1 MASCVIS
8 SSRNRLALNGEA
20 RPILFLRGW
29 KKEFLLN
36 YGFIGDVSKRN
47 GVIGLFFWSVL
58 GIGFICLLLY
68 LFIFCIVI
76 RLHGHLIKNA
86 QSLLSGSCLS
96 SNLCWTWVRSK
107 AGQGKAGVT
116 GERSKVWKRDASR
129 FQFFFFFLL
138 CLALIS
144 SLSFYGWAILLPLL
158 LFSSSLRLLLL

>member
-1 MASCVIS
+1 MRHLFIPEP
-8 SSRNRLALNGEA
+8 SRTEWRSPSDSLFKGMEKRVFTQLWVHWRCFEEEWSNRFVFLVSFGN
-20 RPILFLRGW
+20 RFYLF
-29 KKEFLLN
+29 
-36 YGFIGDVSKRN
+36 IIV
-47 GVIGLFFWSVL
+47 
-58 GIGFICLLLY
+58 
-68 LFIFCIVI
+68 FIFCIVI

-144 SLSFYGWAILLPLL
+144 SLSFYGWAILLPLF